1 MDRWRILRI
10 NSEMRFVDC
19 TQDIIAEWKIW
30 RDQKREQY
38 DDQQALKLDSLKR
51 RYAKAVARDPTIA
64 KYHEDAKKRRED
76 KEAEAFEFRAKQ
88 TLHFEMTSKAT
99 LPRGEALYESRDAPH
114 IVHKQKDALA
124 PLAGSS
130 TDCKPAVVS
139 VQDTKFVVEEDID
152 EIEAAL

>member
-1 MDRWRILRI
+1 MIALRI
-10 NSEMRFVDC
+10 S
-19 TQDIIAEWKIW
+19 AEWKIW

-38 DDQQALKLDSLKR
+38 DYQQALKLDSLKR
-51 RYAKAVARDPTIA
+51 RYAKAVARHPTVA

-114 IVHKQKDALA
+114 LVHKQKDALA
-124 PLAGSS
+124 PLAASS
-130 TDCKPAVVS
+130 KDCKPAVVS
-139 VQDTKFVVEEDID
+139 VQDTKLVFEEDID
-152 EIEAAL
+152 EIEEAL